1 MMTEIL
7 SHKSFKLCCTY
18 HPERNFIIYHKDEA
32 IAVIKYEKEAI
43 KVFNDIIYGNKSG

>member
-18 HPERNFIIYHKDEA
+18 HPERHFIIYYKDEA
-32 IAVIKYEKEAI
+32 IAIIKHEKEAI
-43 KVFNDIIYGNKSG
+43 KVFNDITCGSKSG